1 MRGSPRGTDREIRNA
16 PHHPWPRGPFCGL
29 PSFNASPSGTDPL
42 VSLLYSWVP
51 VRSWNRRFVLLNRC
65 AVRSSRALPPM
76 ITLRPPEP
84 YSVSLPWFCG
94 LVDEIDRMSPVVCSF
109 STLASPNTVVP
120 LGLQYG
126 VLETVPDGRQ

>member
-1 MRGSPRGTDREIRNA
+1 M
-16 PHHPWPRGPFCGL
+16 
-29 PSFNASPSGTDPL
+29 
-42 VSLLYSWVP
+42 SLLYSWVP

-76 ITLRPPEP
+76 IRLRPGPPWMLLMPSPPTITLSPPEP